1 MQNGEQ
7 PSVLLVDDTRANLV
21 ALEAVLERLEVRL
34 VEATSGR
41 EALEHAE
48 RETFAAALLDAQMP
62 IMDGFETA
70 KRLRAL
76 PNGRAVPLLFM
87 SAVHRD
93 EQYARRAYALGAA
106 DYIVKPFDPDILRAR
121 VQSYAELFRQREAS
135 HRARMEARTRELGE
149 AQRRLEAFERIA
161 SAALETED
169 LDPFLHMLATVF
181 IEAADQADTVTIL
194 LRDGGVLV
202 PRASIGVPEEV
213 SSGCAIPM
221 GEGFTG
227 RIAATGNP
235 QFLAGAAIGLMAES
249 PWLRARRLRALYGV
263 PLVHDSEVIGVA
275 YIGST
280 TANEFSGPE
289 MRLFQAMADR
299 ASWAVSRQRAR
310 GRLYAVLES
319 APVAISILRGRDLAR
334 EFENDAYRKLY
345 RVRDPKTGARE
356 SAVIA
361 DYCERVVRDGVSF
374 QLDEH
379 PSHAPPAGMD
389 SPDASTVSRVSL
401 LPLRDALGRPEAVLA
416 VGVDMTSEVNARRAI
431 AEARKEAELANRMKD
446 EFLATVSHEL
456 RVPLNAILGWV
467 ELARRDPKVQMDRVL
482 ATVERNARAQARILE
497 DMMDISRIV
506 SGRLRLELS
515 LVDVS
520 RVLLDAVE
528 AVRPSADAKGIALEV
543 RLGQGLDETAADED
557 RLEQVIW
564 NVLSNAVK
572 FTPSGGRV
580 EVAASREESG
590 VVVRIADT
598 GPGIPGNFLPH
609 IFEPFRQGDNST
621 ARTHGG
627 LGLGMAIAKQLVVA
641 HGGTIQADN
650 QPGSG
655 AVFTIRLPLRLVP
668 ALSEPEA
675 RARDSGPVE
684 TPVQVRL
691 DGLRVL
697 VVDDEADSREL
708 VRGVLQNR
716 GAIVELVDSGR
727 DALELL
733 RTFRPNVLVSD
744 IAMPHVDGFMLLRHL
759 RNLPSHLGGAT
770 PAIALTAHAR
780 AEDRSKALS
789 VGFESLMA
797 KPVDAGALVS
807 SVKDLATRV
816 RAGVA

>member
-1 MQNGEQ
+1 MA
-7 PSVLLVDDTRANLV
+7 SR
-21 ALEAVLERLEVRL
+21 
-34 VEATSGR
+34 
-41 EALEHAE
+41 
-48 RETFAAALLDAQMP
+48 
-62 IMDGFETA
+62 TA
-70 KRLRAL
+70 KKLRAL
-76 PNGRAVPLLFM
+76 PNGRAVPLLFI

-106 DYIVKPFDPDILRAR
+106 DYIVKPFDADILRAR
-121 VQSYAELFRQREAS
+121 VQSYVELFRQREAS
-135 HRARMEARTRELGE
+135 HRARIEARTRQLGE

-213 SSGCAIPM
+213 SSGCAIAI

-227 RIAATGNP
+227 RIAASGSP

-263 PLVHDSEVIGVA
+263 PLVHDSDVIGVA

-280 TANEFSGPE
+280 TAPDFSTSE
-289 MRLFQAMADR
+289 MRLFQAMVDR
-299 ASWAVSRQRAR
+299 AAWAVSRQRAR
-310 GRLYAVLES
+310 GRLYAVLEA
-319 APVAISILRGRDLAR
+319 APVAIAILRGRELAR

-345 RVRDPKTGARE
+345 RVRDSKTGHRE
-356 SAVIA
+356 TAVVA
-361 DYCERVVRDGVSF
+361 DYCERVMRDGVSF

-379 PSHAPPAGMD
+379 PSHAPPGGTE
-389 SPDASTVSRVSL
+389 PQDATAVSRVSL
-401 LPLRDALGRPEAVLA
+401 LPLRDHLGRPEAVLA
-416 VGVDMTSEVNARRAI
+416 VGVDMTAEVLARRAI

-467 ELARRDPKVQMDRVL
+467 EVARRDPKVSIDRVL

-515 LVDVS
+515 LVDLS
-520 RVLLDAVE
+520 RVLLDALE

-543 RLGQGLDETAADED
+543 RLGQGLGSTAADED

-580 EVAASREESG
+580 EMAASKEESG
-590 VVVRIADT
+590 VVVRVADT
-598 GPGIPGNFLPH
+598 GPGVPEGFLPH

-621 ARTHGG
+621 ARAHGG
-627 LGLGMAIAKQLVVA
+627 LGLGLAIAKQLIVA
-641 HGGTIQADN
+641 HGGTIQAEN
-650 QPGSG
+650 QAGSG
-655 AVFTIRLPLRLVP
+655 AVFTIRLPLRLMP
-668 ALSEPEA
+668 ALTEPEQ
-675 RARDSGPVE
+675 RGLDSGPVE

-697 VVDDEADSREL
+697 VVDDEVDSREL
-708 VRGVLQNR
+708 VRGVLQDR
-716 GAIVELVDSGR
+716 GAIVELVESGR

-759 RNLPSHLGGAT
+759 RNLPTHLGGAT

-780 AEDRSKALS
+780 AEDRSTALS
-789 VGFESLMA
+789 AGFESLMA
-797 KPVDAGALVS
+797 KPVDVGALVS
-807 SVKDLATRV
+807 CVKELATRV